1 MVTIKKVTLK
11 YTEQEMKR
19 DSKQHTREKSDQ
31 MQQKTML
38 KKQEIHKTYKNQIAK
53 WQK

>member
-31 MQQKTML
+31 TQQKAIL
-38 KKQEIHKTYKNQIAK
+38 KKQKVHKTYKNQIAK